1 MWAGLTETPQPVEPR
16 GEDFYSPWSIRG
28 SNWEY
33 DKKGEQHF
41 QSLDNIK
48 EYQLKQYFVWGGD
61 QIQPQPE
68 PES

>member
-33 DKKGEQHF
+33 DKKGDQHY
-41 QSLDNIK
+41 QSLTNLK
-48 EYQLKQYFVWGGD
+48 EYVVWGGD

-68 PES
+68 PESRP